1 MRKRKRIKKAI
12 AATNWIALPDQ
23 TKSVN
28 SSGSKLPTEET
39 TMKRIERR
47 ELIESYCNPPFQNL
61 KARMAKIDAAANK
74 AALTQLVLKRAA
86 ERKTKTLGEA
96 A

>member
-1 MRKRKRIKKAI
+1 
-12 AATNWIALPDQ
+12 
-23 TKSVN
+23 
-28 SSGSKLPTEET
+28 
-39 TMKRIERR
+39 MKRIERR

-61 KARMAKIDAAANK
+61 KARLAKIEAAANK

-86 ERKTKTLGEA
+86 ERKTLGEA